1 MLYFEEPYIFRVFS
15 RVLES
20 NRVQAVTVAPDPSI
34 GRTIPAEGF
43 YLEKPAADDSSS
55 GHGSTNKH
63 LGHHREQLVRDP
75 WFGVNWKEKGK
86 RMDGWER
93 KNGEYRRSAYNT
105 LQTVGGRTNTDK
117 GQGIQRQTREEGHV
131 PGEGHVI
138 QDGLVIS
145 NVIKEGQVMSES
157 QLMKDS
163 QSSSH
168 YSTDRPTLSNRHWN
182 KVRHSSDNGHL
193 NKVRHLSYDGHLN
206 TVRHSSYDGHLN
218 TVRHLSADGLL
229 KKVKHLSDD
238 RQSYWGEEPFT
249 EILGKILCP
258 KISCHFYIWL
268 CCQRIRIWKETL
280 FQN

>member
-75 WFGVNWKEKGK
+75 WFGVNWKKGK

-105 LQTVGGRTNTDK
+105 LQTVEGRTNTDK

-168 YSTDRPTLSNRHWN
+168 YSTDRSTLSNRHWN

-218 TVRHLSADGLL
+218 TVRQLLDDGHLNTVRHLLDDGHLNTVRHLSADGLL

-238 RQSYWGEEPFT
+238 RQSYWGEEQQRTNIFAP
-249 EILGKILCP
+249 LG
-258 KISCHFYIWL
+258 
-268 CCQRIRIWKETL
+268 
-280 FQN
+280 